1 MIDLKIYRF
10 PLDTYQ
16 LDWAFSAI
24 RSKQDVILLLM
35 RSVKVMML
43 PIMEPAVTAG
53 VMTLQISKMS
63 RLFFSSPDKV
73 FSVNFPFTAI
83 EQDDYLRFRSIHHSD
98 INGALTSNIIS
109 ILEST
114 TTLEA
119 REVFEFAEPI
129 FSHADSD
136 PDFWCLFRDLL
147 MHEDGYVRYDHDEIR
162 KNGNLHPIDHLDI
175 FYSTANTFKLGLG
188 GRISADVLTDM
199 LNITS
204 DCHFIETS

>member
-10 PLDTYQ
+10 SLDIYQ

-24 RSKQDVILLLM
+24 RSKRDVILLLM
-35 RSVKVMML
+35 RSIKVMML
-43 PIMEPAVTAG
+43 PIMEPEVTTG

-63 RLFFSSPDKV
+63 RLFFSSANKV

-83 EQDDYLRFRSIHHSD
+83 EQDDCLRFRSIHHSD

-114 TTLEA
+114 TSLEA
-119 REVFEFAEPI
+119 REVLEFADPI
-129 FSHADSD
+129 FSQADSD

-147 MHEDGYVRYDHDEIR
+147 MSEDGYVRYDHDDIR
-162 KNGNLHPIDHLDI
+162 NNGNLHPVDHLDI
-175 FYSTANTFKLGLG
+175 FYSSANTFKLGLG
-188 GRISADVLTDM
+188 GRISADILTDM
-199 LNITS
+199 LNLTS
-204 DCHFIETS
+204 DCHFIEIS